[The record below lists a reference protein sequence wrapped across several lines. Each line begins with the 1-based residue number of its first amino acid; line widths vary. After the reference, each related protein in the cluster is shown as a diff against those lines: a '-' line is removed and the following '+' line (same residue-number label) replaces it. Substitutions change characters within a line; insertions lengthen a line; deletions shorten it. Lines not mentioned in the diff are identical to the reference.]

1 MRYYFDESGS
11 ITLSDYK
18 KNRFFVIASLT
29 TNNPE
34 KVKRVFRK
42 SKVNYL
48 KYNDVGLDIKSEIK
62 GSEMSFEFKEYIFK
76 QLISKTDIQFNFLV
90 FDNMNATENLRNK
103 PTITFNYLMY
113 LKTAKLITSHEKL
126 FLDLDNRNNGV
137 KNLKSLEEYLQTK
150 HCIETDSVTD
160 VSVNYF
166 DSSKNTLIQIAD
178 VFANF
183 IFRMMKCKSNHR
195 DYSLYSDLLDL
206 IKESSLQHCQYFPK
220 HACDCKNIF
229 RF

>member
-11 ITLSDYK
+11 ITLSDHK

-103 PTITFNYLMY
+103 PTITFNYLI
-113 LKTAKLITSHEKL
+113 LPKSKT
-126 FLDLDNRNNGV
+126 
-137 KNLKSLEEYLQTK
+137 YY
-150 HCIETDSVTD
+150 
-160 VSVNYF
+160 VSWKTF
-166 DSSKNTLIQIAD
+166 
-178 VFANF
+178 
-183 IFRMMKCKSNHR
+183 FRSW
-195 DYSLYSDLLDL
+195 
-206 IKESSLQHCQYFPK
+206 
-220 HACDCKNIF
+220 
-229 RF
+229 